1 MYVIKGSAL
10 RISVRNLVEF
20 LCRGGDIDAGSG
32 LGTDVTAM
40 QEGARIHRL
49 IQHRMGA
56 KYHAEVPLKYKCDY
70 DEYSISIEGRADGII
85 CDMDEDEDGNKT
97 PVSDVIIDEIK
108 TMQTDVTKMKEA
120 VYVHKAQ
127 AMCYAYIYA
136 TQHNLEK
143 ITVQMTYCNSETEEI
158 KRFAEDFSYDEINK
172 WYENLMKQFKK
183 WTDFI
188 FEQRQLRQE
197 SIGNLEFPFE
207 YREGQRELV
216 VSVYKTI
223 NRGKTLYIQ
232 APTGVGKTIA
242 TIFPAVAAMGQ
253 NKADKIFYL
262 TSKTITRTVAEN
274 TYVLLRENGLHFR
287 TVTLTAR
294 DKICMAEKR
303 ECNPV
308 NCEYAKGHFD
318 RINDAVYDLITH
330 ESQITRDIVTQY
342 ALKHEVCPF
351 ELSLDASL
359 WCDAVIG
366 DYNYAFDPDSHL
378 KRFFSDGAA
387 ASTANLFLV
396 DEAHNLVDRAR
407 DMYSAVLIKEDVLET
422 KRLLKTKSKKIT
434 ASLESVNRA
443 LLDLKR
449 QCDELLICTLSM
461 TDALLGRLLRLQS
474 VMDEF
479 LQDPSFSEKKLSEEQ
494 FSQLLDFYFN
504 IRSFVNVYELVDEH
518 YLIYCDYNDNS
529 NFCVHLQCMNPS
541 ANLEQY
547 LAMGRSAIFFSAT
560 LLPIQYYREQLASRP
575 EDYAIYAPSP
585 FPGHN
590 RLLLVGRD
598 VSTKYSR
605 RGAAMYARIVDYILR
620 FVHARSGNYMVF
632 VPSYKMLQDIYDMI
646 ASSDA
651 SQDLTLL
658 TQNATMDEQER
669 EEFLAHFSESPTT
682 TTVGL
687 CVLGGIFS
695 EGIDLKAERLIGA
708 VIVGTGL
715 PMVCNENEL
724 YRQFFD
730 GEISSFSTGSEND
743 EATIRN
749 TRHGFSY
756 AYQYPGMNKVLQAAG
771 RVIRTEQDY
780 GCILLL
786 DDRFLQGSYQSLFP
800 REWFP
805 HYTVTP
811 ETMTEHLLKF
821 WEAHST

>member
-1 MYVIKGSAL
+1 MAQFNFTKKL
-10 RISVRNLVEF
+10 
-20 LCRGGDIDAGSG
+20 DIDE
-32 LGTDVTAM
+32 T
-40 QEGARIHRL
+40 Q
-49 IQHRMGA
+49 
-56 KYHAEVPLKYKCDY
+56 
-70 DEYSISIEGRADGII
+70 IE
-85 CDMDEDEDGNKT
+85 
-97 PVSDVIIDEIK
+97 
-108 TMQTDVTKMKEA
+108 QTDVMTGDNNRNRYLYYQLKLSMLHAKKIDIIVSFLMESGVRLILNDLKTA
-120 VYVHKAQ
+120 LDRGVQIRILTGNYLGITQPSALYLLKNELGNRVDMRFYNDKHRSFHPK
-127 AMCYAYIYA
+127 AYIFHYENYEDIYIGSSNISRSALTSGIEWNYRLNSQDNHKDFVLFYDTFQDLFENHSIIIDDNELKRYSKNWHKPAVSKDLARYDAVEDNSDTPVRKLFQPRGPQIEALYA
-136 TQHNLEK
+136 LADSRSEGATKGLVHAATGIGK
-143 ITVQMTYCNSETEEI
+143 TYLAAFDSAKYQKVLFVAHREEI
-158 KRFAEDFSYDEINK
+158 
-172 WYENLMKQFKK
+172 LKQ
-183 WTDFI
+183 
-188 FEQRQLRQE
+188 
-197 SIGNLEFPFE
+197 
-207 YREGQRELV
+207 
-216 VSVYKTI
+216 
-223 NRGKTLYIQ
+223 
-232 APTGVGKTIA
+232 A
-242 TIFPAVAAMGQ
+242 TISFRNVRQSNDYGFFYGKQKDKDKSVIFASVATLGRSE
-253 NKADKIFYL
+253 YL
-262 TSKTITRTVAEN
+262 TEN
-274 TYVLLRENGLHFR
+274 YF
-287 TVTLTAR
+287 AP
-294 DKICMAEKR
+294 D
-303 ECNPV
+303 
-308 NCEYAKGHFD
+308 YFD
-318 RINDAVYDLITH
+318 YLI
-330 ESQITRDIVTQY
+330 I
-342 ALKHEVCPF
+342 
-351 ELSLDASL
+351 
-359 WCDAVIG
+359 
-366 DYNYAFDPDSHL
+366 
-378 KRFFSDGAA
+378 
-387 ASTANLFLV
+387 